1 MAARRPGF
9 NADTLYDWR
18 GRERE
23 QTDCYT
29 GGSCGRTEWRRSSG
43 EEQSI
48 AGTIKPDSAGYG
60 NSSGDADFFRHR
72 RRSCVL
78 AVSAA
83 SSKPSRPW
91 PLFGHV
97 PGNGDQQAGVLP
109 LLRRPE
115 RGWRSHLLMEWI
127 YDECLQGDEENGC
140 NYGIR
145 RIIPWLKLHRCYADG
160 DRRVYRIC
168 WKHRLIIQSKQHH
181 PN

>member
-1 MAARRPGF
+1 MSPVAARRPGF

-23 QTDCYT
+23 QTDCY

-72 RRSCVL
+72 QRSCVL

-91 PLFGHV
+91 PLFAICQVIGISKQ
-97 PGNGDQQAGVLP
+97 GYC
-109 LLRRPE
+109 
-115 RGWRSHLLMEWI
+115 RSS
-127 YDECLQGDEENGC
+127 
-140 NYGIR
+140 
-145 RIIPWLKLHRCYADG
+145 G
-160 DRRVYRIC
+160 DRKGAGEATCSWNGSTTSACRKTKRMAATTASDGSFLGSSSTVAM
-168 WKHRLIIQSKQHH
+168 LTETAGSTASAG
-181 PN
+181 NTA

>member
-1 MAARRPGF
+1 MQIRCMTGGA
-9 NADTLYDWR
+9 
-18 GRERE
+18 ERE

-72 RRSCVL
+72 QRSCVL

-91 PLFGHV
+91 PLFAICQVMGISKQ
-97 PGNGDQQAGVLP
+97 GYC
-109 LLRRPE
+109 
-115 RGWRSHLLMEWI
+115 RSS
-127 YDECLQGDEENGC
+127 
-140 NYGIR
+140 
-145 RIIPWLKLHRCYADG
+145 G
-160 DRRVYRIC
+160 DRKGAGEATCSWNESTTSACRKTKRMAATTASDGSFLGSSFTVAM
-168 WKHRLIIQSKQHH
+168 LTETAGSTASAG
-181 PN
+181 NTA